1 MTSLCGH
8 VKALIGEW
16 VIEKMGEKHHN
27 EERERT
33 CVSGLTSVCGALFLS
48 GICFHFLIECQ
59 LNMPIF
65 SGFSV
70 YLKGEKKMNEM
81 SGVKS
86 ES

>member
-33 CVSGLTSVCGALFLS
+33 VSVGSRVCVVPFSYQGSVF
-48 GICFHFLIECQ
+48 
-59 LNMPIF
+59 IF
-65 SGFSV
+65 
-70 YLKGEKKMNEM
+70 
-81 SGVKS
+81 
-86 ES
+86 